1 MSVKY
6 EKSCGAVVFTRTT
19 AGTEYVII
27 RSLEGYY
34 GFPKGH
40 CEAGETEEE
49 TALREIREETGLTV
63 RLIPGFRLTDVY
75 PIPKLPGVM
84 KQVVYFLAEYAQQ
97 EIQSQKE
104 ELSDACLMTYETAI
118 RKLYWESSKVILTKA
133 NDYLSTLEKNH
144 ARDRLIF

>member
-1 MSVKY
+1 MKY
-6 EKSCGAVVFTRTT
+6 EKSCGAVVFTRT
-19 AGTEYVII
+19 AKGVEYVIV
-27 RSLEGYY
+27 RSLEGYC

-84 KQVVYFLAEYAQQ
+84 KQVVYFLAEYEGQD
-97 EIQSQKE
+97 ICYQKA
-104 ELSDACLMTYETAI
+104 ELTGAFLMPFDAAMGAFQ
-118 RKLYWESSKVILTKA
+118 WESSKG
-133 NDYLSTLEKNH
+133 Y
-144 ARDRLIF
+144 